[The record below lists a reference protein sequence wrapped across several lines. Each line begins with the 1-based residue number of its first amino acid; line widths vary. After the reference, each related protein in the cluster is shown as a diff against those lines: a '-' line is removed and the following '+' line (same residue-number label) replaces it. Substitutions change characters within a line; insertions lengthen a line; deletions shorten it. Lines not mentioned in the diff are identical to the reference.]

1 MSRRLAP
8 RAPRALSRGRG
19 RGFTLVELMVSL
31 VAGVIIAIAV
41 IGLARAATT
50 TFYEQARVTAV
61 EQSVRNAANR
71 LRYDL
76 TKVSFMGTG
85 NIHLATTPN
94 VPYGHRVASQY
105 ALPGNA
111 GTRYTGRSNNLQGIR
126 VLVSGSTTDA
136 QVNTFAAAP
145 NFTSPDAIE
154 IGGNLTT
161 DDWFIGRWQGPTGG
175 TCGGGTFITRSLADP
190 ATERLTAGDDATA
203 LANVRQAFTP
213 TDDVRYFARV
223 LDSLGCQHFVEV
235 ERAAATTAGF
245 TLNLCTAAGDNLSL
259 LQPGEARA
267 GCGAIPVTDET
278 LRISPFTRVRW
289 RVGQNTIAALNPPVA
304 LAPANTTFMLFRE
317 TLNSEG
323 AVVPALTQIAAEFA
337 VDLKFGVAVDARE
350 TTVPP
355 NNISVYDMDSDTTG
369 VGGGG
374 NIDSWTRPASTSVL
388 TTGSPTQPG
397 PQRVRSVKFRVS
409 TRASMPDR
417 NGPLA
422 IIPSSPYLSR
432 YCVDMPTC
440 TRFARVRTIISEVPL
455 LNQARMAY

>member
-1 MSRRLAP
+1 MSGSLRRRSLA
-8 RAPRALSRGRG
+8 RAAR

-50 TFYEQARVTAV
+50 SFYEQARLTAV

-105 ALPGNA
+105 AVEGNA

-126 VLVSGSTTDA
+126 VLVSGSTTDT
-136 QVNTFAAAP
+136 QVNTYAGAP
-145 NFTSPDAIE
+145 NNTSPDAIE
-154 IGGNLTT
+154 IGGNMTT
-161 DDWFIGRWQGPTGG
+161 DDWFIGRWVGPTGG
-175 TCGGGTFITRSLADP
+175 TCGGGTFVARSLADP
-190 ATERLTAGDDATA
+190 ATERLLGDDASA
-203 LANVRQAFTP
+203 NANVKQAFTP
-213 TDDVRYFARV
+213 TDDTRYFARV

-235 ERAAATTAGF
+235 EQATAPDATGF
-245 TLNLCTAAGDNLSL
+245 TINLCTAAGDSLSL

-267 GCGAIPVTDET
+267 GCGAIPMTDET
-278 LRISPFTRVRW
+278 LRISPFHRVRW
-289 RVGQNTIAALNPPVA
+289 RIGQNIIPALDPPTA
-304 LAPANTTFMLFRE
+304 IAPANTTFMLFRE
-317 TLNSEG
+317 ILNSQG
-323 AVVPALTQIAAEFA
+323 QVVAPLTQIAAEFA
-337 VDLKFGVAVDARE
+337 VDLKFGIAVDARE
-350 TTVPP
+350 TTPAP
-355 NNISVYDMDSDTTG
+355 NNILVYDMDSDTTG

-388 TTGSPTQPG
+388 TTSNPTQPG

-409 TRASMPDR
+409 TRASLPDR
-417 NGPLA
+417 NRPLA
-422 IIPSSPYLSR
+422 IISPTSPYISR
-432 YCVDMPTC
+432 YCIDMPGC
-440 TRFARVRTIISEVPL
+440 TKFARVRTIVSEVPL
-455 LNQARMAY
+455 INQARMTY